1 MVSRIQKAPA
11 VAAGALALMMGGC
24 FYPAERGKALE
35 TKVERLSDENAA
47 LRAELQ
53 KTRQELNATVPK
65 IDKKVAEVTAALDS
79 LDSASRRTDA
89 DTGVLLQKTIEDVA
103 ALRGQIDTYVHQL
116 ADLKAMLDKVEAES
130 ERKMLTMM
138 GPDAQKSYE
147 ARKKLEDIQ
156 RPNDPRAFLTLAQT
170 RAKDGDT
177 TVARKLYDEWFRK
190 YPKNALTGEAHFG
203 LGELWF
209 GEDKCREALFEYGKV
224 IQEYPK
230 TPSAPE
236 AYLRSSDC
244 FSRLKMKD
252 EAKLTLEE
260 LLKNH
265 PKSAAAKSAKTKL
278 AELDKADKKPAKK
291 GKR

>member
-1 MVSRIQKAPA
+1 MVRIQKLPLM
-11 VAAGALALMMGGC
+11 AAAIALAMGGC

-35 TKVERLSDENAA
+35 TKVDRLSDENAA

-53 KTRQELNATVPK
+53 KTREELNATVPK
-65 IDKKVAEVTAALDS
+65 IDEKVAEVTKALES
-79 LDSASRRTDA
+79 LDTASRRTDA
-89 DTGVLLQKTIEDVA
+89 DTGVVLQKTIEDVA
-103 ALRGQIDTYVHQL
+103 SLRGQIDTYVHQL
-116 ADLKAMLDKVEAES
+116 AELKATLERVEAES
-130 ERKMLTMM
+130 EKKMLSMM

-147 ARKKLEDIQ
+147 ARKKLEEIQ

-170 RAKDGDT
+170 RAKEGDT

-190 YPKNALTGEAHFG
+190 YPKNALSGEAHFG

-209 GEDKCREALFEYGKV
+209 KEEKCREALFEYGKV

-230 TPSAPE
+230 TQSAPE

-252 EAKLTLEE
+252 EAKLTLQE

-265 PKSAAAKSAKTKL
+265 PRSSAAKTAKTRL
-278 AELDKADKKPAKK
+278 AELDKKPAKK